1 MPAGYSWNPCV
12 SLSYPRGVSGYPC
25 DHWMRIACSKTSTAS
40 GSPHEDSSNREG
52 RDAVSRYDSLGVS
65 LEAHDGNDL
74 SSVVAHGERWCVCA
88 WAWASA
94 VERDPARTEGL
105 RLECEESNAKLR
117 EVYQSYIDRGEGMTG
132 PTGQAYGPT
141 QALEAVNRLCPAPA
155 SAGARLGGARRAR
168 TEANARAT
176 LGVPY

>member
-1 MPAGYSWNPCV
+1 MDEEF
-12 SLSYPRGVSGYPC
+12 L
-25 DHWMRIACSKTSTAS
+25 AS
-40 GSPHEDSSNREG
+40 S
-52 RDAVSRYDSLGVS
+52 A
-65 LEAHDGNDL
+65 AHDGNDL

-155 SAGARLGGARRAR
+155 SAGAARARGAPGRRPTRARRWGCR
-168 TEANARAT
+168 TD
-176 LGVPY
+176 V

>member
-1 MPAGYSWNPCV
+1 MDEEF
-12 SLSYPRGVSGYPC
+12 L
-25 DHWMRIACSKTSTAS
+25 AS
-40 GSPHEDSSNREG
+40 S
-52 RDAVSRYDSLGVS
+52 A
-65 LEAHDGNDL
+65 AHDGNDL

-155 SAGARLGGARRAR
+155 SAGARLGARGAQDGGQRARRWGCR
-168 TEANARAT
+168 TD
-176 LGVPY
+176 V